1 MGVPYDKIE
10 ELRDFLAGAGLETG
24 GTGSKVR
31 PVVACKGTTCQ
42 YGQLD
47 PTPSPKKYMNVSI
60 TVIMRSSYLTNL
72 RLRSADAPT
81 IV

>member
-1 MGVPYDKIE
+1 MGVPYERIE
-10 ELRDFLAGAGLETG
+10 DLRDFLAGAGLETG

-47 PTPSPKKYMNVSI
+47 SYSLSEKYMNVSI
-60 TVIMRSSYLTNL
+60 TVIMRSSFLTNS